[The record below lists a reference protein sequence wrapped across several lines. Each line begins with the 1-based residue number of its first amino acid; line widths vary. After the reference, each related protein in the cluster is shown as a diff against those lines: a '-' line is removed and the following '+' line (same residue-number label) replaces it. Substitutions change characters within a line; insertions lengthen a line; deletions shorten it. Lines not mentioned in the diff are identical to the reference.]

1 MSQTARKVPL
11 GAVSPHLIVGS
22 GGYPSTLPPGSVLD
36 PGDYLCSP
44 SNGYTFIMQDD
55 GNLVEYNSLGKALW
69 ASDKAGEPG
78 HYAVMQTDGNL
89 VIYSSQ

>member
-1 MSQTARKVPL
+1 
-11 GAVSPHLIVGS
+11 
-22 GGYPSTLPPGSVLD
+22 
-36 PGDYLCSP
+36 
-44 SNGYTFIMQDD
+44 MQDD